1 MATDLSEVLKDL
13 TEEAKEVA
21 AEAGQEALAELI
33 GDGLS
38 EPEAQALLVDV
49 LDGILAWRLFVG
61 EPLASA
67 LEAGDGPAIEAAI
80 TKIIPALQEAL
91 KRDPDKIEER
101 ADKAEA
107 KGRTKVA
114 ARRRRRAERVRARQE
129 GAEG

>member
-1 MATDLSEVLKDL
+1 MGDEITEVVEEL
-13 TEEAKEVA
+13 TEEAKEVV
-21 AEAGQEALAELI
+21 AEAGQEALVELVT
-33 GDGLS
+33 DGLDQ
-38 EPEAQALLVDV
+38 EEAQALLVEI
-49 LDGILAWRLFVG
+49 LDGVLAWRLFLS
-61 EPLASA
+61 EPIASA
-67 LEAGDGPAIEAAI
+67 LEAADGPALTKAIEEI
-80 TKIIPALQEAL
+80 LPALQEAL